1 MAGKL
6 LMTGLDPFRRRR
18 AIEPRSV
25 REGESD
31 PHTPLGE
38 GPEFD
43 AIRRALERWGPRA
56 RRIGDDAALVTMTGD
71 RSIVASTDVSIENVH
86 FRPGWLSPREIGYRA
101 TIAALSD
108 LAAMGAAPLGVLAA
122 VGIPEVWR
130 RHLDALTDGIGDAA
144 ASVDAPII
152 GGDMSRAGELSL
164 AITVIGSAREVLF
177 RTAAR
182 PGDTVYVTGRLGGP
196 LKALRELE
204 KGREPEA
211 ADRARFAT
219 PSARIRESIW
229 LAEHGAAAAI
239 DISDGLAAD
248 LSHLAAASRVVICA
262 QLDKLAIVG
271 GISPADAAASGEEY
285 ELVVT
290 APARFDVSEFGKLF
304 DIELSE
310 IGRVEHGPPEVQFY
324 DGEER
329 VPSPP
334 GYSHFSEKALSPSHP
349 ERAE

>member
-1 MAGKL
+1 
-6 LMTGLDPFRRRR
+6 MTGLDPFRRRR

-56 RRIGDDAALVTMTGD
+56 RRIGDDAAIITMAGE
-71 RSIVASTDVSIENVH
+71 RLLVASTDVSIENVH
-86 FRPGWLSPREIGYRA
+86 FRAGWLSPREIGYRA

-122 VGIPEVWR
+122 VGIPETWR
-130 RHLDALTDGIGDAA
+130 RHLDAITDGIGDAA

-164 AITVIGSAREVLF
+164 AVTVIGSARDVLF

-204 KGREPEA
+204 RGREPDA
-211 ADRARFAT
+211 VDRARFAA
-219 PSARIRESIW
+219 PSARIREAIW
-229 LAEHGAAAAI
+229 LAERGAAAAI

-248 LSHLAAASRVVICA
+248 LRHLAAASRVVINA
-262 QLDKLAIVG
+262 QLDKLAIVE
-271 GISPADAAASGEEY
+271 GISPSEAAASGEEY

-290 APARFDVSEFGKLF
+290 APAPLDASEFSKLF
-304 DIELSE
+304 NLELSE
-310 IGRVEHGPPEVQFY
+310 IGNVEHGPAEVRFFE
-324 DGEER
+324 GNEH
-329 VPSPP
+329 VASPP
-334 GYSHFSEKALSPSHP
+334 GYSHFREKAISRSG
-349 ERAE
+349 AEPG

>member
-1 MAGKL
+1 
-6 LMTGLDPFRRRR
+6 MTGLDPFRRRR

-25 REGESD
+25 RDAEPY

-56 RRIGDDAALVTMTGD
+56 RRVGDDAALVTMSGD

-86 FRPGWLSPREIGYRA
+86 FRPDWLSPREIGYRA
-101 TIAALSD
+101 TMAALSD
-108 LAAMGAAPLGVLAA
+108 LAAMGAVPLGVLAA
-122 VGIPEVWR
+122 VGIPEGWR
-130 RHLDALTDGIGDAA
+130 RHLDAITDGIGDAA

-164 AITVIGSAREVLF
+164 GITAIGSAKDVLF
-177 RTAAR
+177 RSSAR

-204 KGREPEA
+204 RGGEPEPV
-211 ADRARFAT
+211 DRARFAA
-219 PSARIRESIW
+219 PAARIREAIW
-229 LAEHGAAAAI
+229 LAERGAAAAI

-248 LSHLAAASRVVICA
+248 LRHLAAASRVVISV
-262 QLDKLAIVG
+262 QLDTLAIVE

-290 APARFDVSEFGKLF
+290 SPGRLDLSEFRKHF
-304 DIELSE
+304 DLELSE
-310 IGRVEHGPPEVQFY
+310 IGRVEHGPAEVKFF
-324 DGEER
+324 DGEKR
-329 VPSPP
+329 VASPP
-334 GYSHFSEKALSPSHP
+334 GFSHFRENAVRQSG
-349 ERAE
+349 ERGE